1 MAWAAMAQDLL
12 TAGRNPSPDGN
23 EAVVRL
29 PPQPEALGLLMAADN
44 ASKEMLTRW
53 EAAHAAGK
61 IPDPNSVCCSS
72 NRCLHGLLQR
82 DYAFVEKIY
91 APLYKLTMALQR
103 KDKQASVS
111 LPPVPRNSKKQ
122 FAIKLGDDSSSSSC
136 ESAGGA
142 AGSCCSRT
150 AAAASDGACCMLR
163 LPCHMSCNT
172 KT

>member
-1 MAWAAMAQDLL
+1 
-12 TAGRNPSPDGN
+12 
-23 EAVVRL
+23 
-29 PPQPEALGLLMAADN
+29 MAADN
-44 ASKEMLTRW
+44 ISKQMLTRW

-61 IPDPNSVCCSS
+61 IPDPNIVCCSS

-82 DYAFVEKIY
+82 DYGFVEKLY
-91 APLYKLTMALQR
+91 APLHKLTVALQR
-103 KDKQASVS
+103 KDKQAASAS

-136 ESAGGA
+136 GSAGGA
-142 AGSCCSRT
+142 AGSSCSCT
-150 AAAASDGACCMLR
+150 VAAASDGACCMLR